1 MTESKRIFSINSKK
15 CLENKKVEQKEE
27 LVVRDSEEINLYNSL
42 SRSKLPELEFG
53 QKNSTFNIQSFIAI
67 KEIEWKIID
76 ITEIGGCFYI
86 VLVSFNRL
94 TNLSHINIIKEN
106 SSEIVLYKEHSRL
119 INNFCVQ
126 KNLLV
131 VEAFQK
137 IIGGLKSIPNKH

>member
-1 MTESKRIFSINSKK
+1 MTESKRIFTINSKK
-15 CLENKKVEQKEE
+15 CLDNKKVEQKEE
-27 LVVRDSEEINLYNSL
+27 LVVPDSEEINLYNSS

-53 QKNSTFNIQSFIAI
+53 QKNSTFNIQSIIAI

-76 ITEIGGCFYI
+76 ITEIGSCFYI

-137 IIGGLKSIPNKH
+137 IIGGFKSIPNKH